1 MGGQRKSKINLE
13 KQTKLS
19 ANIRKKFIFYV
30 ILGKLKPTA
39 YYKSTFCYPEI
50 HFPMLKCSAHPF
62 CFIQVFV
69 PSLHCGPTK

>member
-1 MGGQRKSKINLE
+1 MGGQRKSKINLGNRPIYLQISE
-13 KQTKLS
+13 K
-19 ANIRKKFIFYV
+19 NFIFYV
-30 ILGKLKPTA
+30 ILGKLKPTG

-69 PSLHCGPTK
+69 PSLQCCPTK